1 MWNVRPDNFIQYQL
15 NQGAKNSGAYELWN
29 QKPKAKLDVSVQQEV
44 KGIYWLL
51 TCTNNYLALLI
62 PLEAQLDNLACKIQ
76 TNKTKQKKTSIHNSQ
91 YVYVG
96 SNWTKDWANKTR
108 CKKKKSLGF
117 SPRFRFDVLTWGA
130 APDLWNVANR
140 CWSQL

>member
-76 TNKTKQKKTSIHNSQ
+76 TNKTKQKKQ
-91 YVYVG
+91 VY
-96 SNWTKDWANKTR
+96 TTR
-108 CKKKKSLGF
+108 SMYM
-117 SPRFRFDVLTWGA
+117 
-130 APDLWNVANR
+130 
-140 CWSQL
+140 